1 VGGKVSGQQAPA
13 GAKHASGIIVA
24 PLWGLPSALPSI
36 PWLTPWATDLLPL
49 RGSGIC
55 GMHKSDR
62 FENPSMAHVPAQLS
76 ALLQDLARQLPLLL
90 GGNLVGIY
98 LYGSV
103 TQAAFNPKRSDVDCI
118 VLTRRDLSDAQFRKV
133 SAWLD
138 QTSKSNPWTA
148 RLQILFLVKKQ
159 LLVMNGR
166 GCLYQFGVLTR
177 CGSDGNPIIWRD
189 FLNSG
194 KILFGPSPE
203 SFLPEITWGMFSQ
216 ALERELGYLRQEI
229 CEKPESDWRDVPM
242 YRAYAVLTV
251 CRILYSFNT
260 GLVVSKPRA
269 AKWAVKYLPQEWNEI
284 IMLAL
289 KFNQTGREI
298 DIPLRKLG
306 RLIRFADKERKSR
319 WKKID

>member
-1 VGGKVSGQQAPA
+1 M
-13 GAKHASGIIVA
+13 
-24 PLWGLPSALPSI
+24 I

-55 GMHKSDR
+55 GTKSDR

-90 GGNLVGIY
+90 GGNLSGIY

-103 TQAAFNPKRSDVDCI
+103 THAAFNPKRSDVDCI

-133 SAWLD
+133 NVWLD

-148 RLQILFLVKKQ
+148 RLQISFLVKKE

-166 GCLYQFGVLTR
+166 GCLYQFGVLKR

-189 FLNSG
+189 FLNGG
-194 KILFGPSPE
+194 KILFGPAPE
-203 SFLPEITWGMFSQ
+203 SFLPEITWEMFSE
-216 ALERELGYLRQEI
+216 ALERELGYLREEI
-229 CEKPESDWRDVPM
+229 SEKPESDWRDVPM

-251 CRILYSFNT
+251 CRILYSLST
-260 GLVVSKPRA
+260 GSVISKPGA
-269 AKWAVKYLPQEWNEI
+269 AKWAIKNLPREWSDVI
-284 IMLAL
+284 LPAL
-289 KFNQTGREI
+289 EFNQTGREMEI
-298 DIPLRKLG
+298 SLRRIERFIGFAEG
-306 RLIRFADKERKSR
+306 RPGEARSSR
-319 WKKID
+319 T